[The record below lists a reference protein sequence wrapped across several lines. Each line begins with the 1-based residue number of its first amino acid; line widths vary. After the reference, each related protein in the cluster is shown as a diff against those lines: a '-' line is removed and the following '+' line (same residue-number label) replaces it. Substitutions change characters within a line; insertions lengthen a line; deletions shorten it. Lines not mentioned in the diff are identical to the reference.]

1 MLGLCFGPAFSSYA
15 SYGCVLP
22 DASRTYQCAAAYAA
36 WWSGVVLLL
45 CCRYYGLSPKEE
57 AAHLRHVKR
66 YAKGLFHNIRGD
78 TDR

>member
-1 MLGLCFGPAFSSYA
+1 VLAAPCSAC
-15 SYGCVLP
+15 YGCVLP
-22 DASRTYQCAAAYAA
+22 DVQQTSA
-36 WWSGVVLLL
+36 WWSSALLRL